1 MGKSFDFTQHGWD
14 QVTGRSPGEST
25 PLKPGVYLCSI
36 IKADAAVSRAGRE
49 MFVLFLDIAEGE
61 FAGHFRKIFNTF
73 AKKDAAPKWS
83 NNATYR
89 QLIFDNN
96 NFISPFCKNLLE
108 VVAEAD
114 SNFKI
119 NPANFNS
126 DDLIGKRCPFLFVA
140 EEYSYNGEVKT
151 RVAVDKPIHFADFKA
166 GNVVIPQTKKIDN
179 FSYSTPHTNNSNDPL
194 QGTPVA
200 NEDLPF

>member
-1 MGKSFDFTQHGWD
+1 MTIILKNLRVFPELTTCSPTFSALNALVREQSFYDDWHNFKN
-14 QVTGRSPGEST
+14 PYE
-25 PLKPGVYLCSI
+25 KY
-36 IKADAAVSRAGRE
+36 
-49 MFVLFLDIAEGE
+49 AEL
-61 FAGHFRKIFNTF
+61 
-73 AKKDAAPKWS
+73 AKKDSAPKWS

-108 VVAEAD
+108 VVAEVD

-126 DDLIGKRCPFLFVA
+126 DDFVGKRCPFLFVA

-179 FSYSTPHTNNSNDPL
+179 FSYSTPPTNNSNDPL